1 MRNRMACT
9 FVLDIAEHKY
19 LIDRLA
25 FVLRNNMYSS
35 VEDSCLEKHCSD
47 FEQALETYKSKV
59 YQDLIAGLNKGK

>member
-1 MRNRMACT
+1 MACT

-25 FVLRNNMYSS
+25 YVLRYNMYFS
-35 VEDSCLEKHCSD
+35 VDYSCLEKNCSD
-47 FEQALETYKSKV
+47 FEYALQIYKSKV